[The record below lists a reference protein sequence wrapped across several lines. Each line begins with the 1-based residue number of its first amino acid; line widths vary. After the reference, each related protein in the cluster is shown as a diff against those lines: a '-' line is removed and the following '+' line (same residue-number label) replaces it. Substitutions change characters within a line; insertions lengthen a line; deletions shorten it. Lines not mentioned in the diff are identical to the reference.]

1 MPVAVNATLTT
12 TTGSA
17 ARRRTGPQSYDFRRP
32 NKFSR
37 EHVRALQIV
46 NETFA
51 RQFSNVLAS
60 TLRAVS
66 QVTLTSV
73 DQLTYDEYIRSTDAP
88 TYLAILSLDPL
99 PGAGILH
106 LPMPVAM
113 AAIDRLLGGSGTG
126 SYPSRPLT
134 DIEGGL
140 LRGLTQRVLREL
152 SYAFESLVEIDAQLV
167 VQESNPQFAQIAAPT
182 EMVVVATFDMRIGN
196 QAGQATLCLPFS
208 SLQHVL
214 ENFLG
219 KAQFGG
225 HGGDRNVSQQQVA
238 KRLESASVDV
248 SVAFNP
254 ISLPSGDIVSLAPG
268 DVVPLHHRVD
278 APLTI
283 TVAGVA
289 CHAAVAG
296 RKGKR
301 LACLVVEPTTEATQ
315 CARPL

>member
-1 MPVAVNATLTT
+1 MADADVVNAPVLTQT
-12 TTGSA
+12 S
-17 ARRRTGPQSYDFRRP
+17 ARRRSGPQAYDFRRP

-88 TYLAILSLDPL
+88 TYLAILSMDPL

-106 LPMPVAM
+106 LPMAVAM
-113 AAIDRLLGGSGTG
+113 SAVDRLLGGSGTG

-140 LRGLTQRVLREL
+140 MRGLTQRVLREL
-152 SYAFESLVEIDAQLV
+152 SYAFESLIEVDAQLV
-167 VQESNPQFAQIAAPT
+167 MQESNPQFAQIAAPT

-208 SLQHVL
+208 SLQGVL
-214 ENFLG
+214 ENFIG

-225 HGGDRNVSQQQVA
+225 HGAQERSAAQAHVAERLQQT
-238 KRLESASVDV
+238 SVDV
-248 SVAFNP
+248 SVTFNP
-254 ISLPSGDIVSLAPG
+254 ISLSSGEIVGLRPG
-268 DVVPLHHRVD
+268 DVVPLGHRVD
-278 APLTI
+278 APLTVA
-283 TVAGVA
+283 VAGVA

-301 LACLVVEPTTEATQ
+301 LAFLVV
-315 CARPL
+315 

>member
-1 MPVAVNATLTT
+1 MNASLTT
-12 TTGSA
+12 TTGTP
-17 ARRRTGPQSYDFRRP
+17 ARRRSGLQPYDFRRP

-73 DQLTYDEYIRSTDAP
+73 DQLTYDEYIRSTEAP
-88 TYLAILSLDPL
+88 TYLAILSMDPL

-106 LPMPVAM
+106 LPMAVAM
-113 AAIDRLLGGSGTG
+113 SAVDRLLGGSGAGT
-126 SYPSRPLT
+126 YPSRPLT

-140 LRGLTQRVLREL
+140 MRGLTQRVLREL
-152 SYAFESLVEIDAQLV
+152 SYAFESLVEVDAQLV
-167 VQESNPQFAQIAAPT
+167 MQESNPQFAQIAAPT

-208 SLQHVL
+208 SLQGVL
-214 ENFLG
+214 ESFLG
-219 KAQFGG
+219 KTQFGG
-225 HGGDRNVSQQQVA
+225 HGEDARSLAAQQVA
-238 KRLESASVDV
+238 QRLQSASVDV

-278 APLTI
+278 EPLTV
-283 TVAGVA
+283 TVAGVP
-289 CHAAVAG
+289 CQAAVPG

-301 LACLVVEPTTEATQ
+301 LACLVVDPTTEGTQ
-315 CARPL
+315 

>member
-1 MPVAVNATLTT
+1 VNASLTT
-12 TTGSA
+12 TTGTP
-17 ARRRTGPQSYDFRRP
+17 ARRRSGPQSYDFRRP

-88 TYLAILSLDPL
+88 TYLAILSMDPL

-106 LPMPVAM
+106 LPMAVAM
-113 AAIDRLLGGSGTG
+113 SAVDRLLGGSGAG
-126 SYPSRPLT
+126 AYPSRPLT
-134 DIEGGL
+134 DIEAGL
-140 LRGLTQRVLREL
+140 MRGLTQRVLREL
-152 SYAFESLVEIDAQLV
+152 SYAFESLVEVDAQLV
-167 VQESNPQFAQIAAPT
+167 MQESNPQFAQIAAPT
-182 EMVVVATFDMRIGN
+182 EMVVVASFDMRIGN

-208 SLQHVL
+208 SLSGVL
-214 ENFLG
+214 EGFLG
-219 KAQFGG
+219 KTQFGG
-225 HGGDRNVSQQQVA
+225 NGEEARSVA
-238 KRLESASVDV
+238 AQKVAQRLQSASVDV

-278 APLTI
+278 EPLTV
-283 TVAGVA
+283 TVAGIP
-289 CHAAVAG
+289 CQAAVPG

-301 LACLVVEPTTEATQ
+301 LACLVVDPTTEGTQ
-315 CARPL
+315 

>member
-1 MPVAVNATLTT
+1 MSVAVNATLS
-12 TTGSA
+12 TTGQ
-17 ARRRTGPQSYDFRRP
+17 RRRTGPQSYDFRRP

-73 DQLTYDEYIRSTDAP
+73 DQLTYDEYIRSTEAP

-106 LPMPVAM
+106 LPMSVAM
-113 AAIDRLLGGSGTG
+113 AAVDRLLGGSGTG
-126 SYPSRPLT
+126 SYPNRPLT
-134 DIEGGL
+134 DIEAGL
-140 LRGLTQRVLREL
+140 LRGLTQRILREL
-152 SYAFESLVEIDAQLV
+152 SYGFESLVEIDAQLV
-167 VQESNPQFAQIAAPT
+167 VQESNPQFAQVAAPT

-196 QAGQATLCLPFS
+196 QVGQATLCLPFS
-208 SLQHVL
+208 SLQNVL

-225 HGGDRNVSQQQVA
+225 HGAEVRTRAAQQVA
-238 KRLESASVDV
+238 QRLQSATVEV

-254 ISLPSGDIVSLAPG
+254 ISLASGDIVSLAPG

-289 CHAAVAG
+289 CHAAVPG

-301 LACLVVEPTTEATQ
+301 LACLVVESSTEDAT
-315 CARPL
+315 